1 LTCFPVF
8 SLRKNFCTASFHHS
22 IDNDAETFPN
32 AKRKLGELLKFVDF
46 MKADLANMQQIKS
59 ESVDLIVCHATICAV
74 NDKPLKAV
82 KSLAEFDKALKKGA
96 G

>member
-1 LTCFPVF
+1 
-8 SLRKNFCTASFHHS
+8 
-22 IDNDAETFPN
+22 
-32 AKRKLGELLKFVDF
+32 